1 LAEAANLGSKANYA
15 RPPVDMH
22 AAHPQASPYPMEH
35 VTPMQ
40 STNVDGGHMA
50 TETIFLQ
57 TKYIELMLAER
68 FIDELKGP
76 EYADLVAQ

>member
-1 LAEAANLGSKANYA
+1 MG
-15 RPPVDMH
+15 
-22 AAHPQASPYPMEH
+22 H